1 MSSPTPPYT
10 DPARPA
16 PPPVASG
23 PVGLAAE
30 LSRREGTR
38 AIDVTRSSPPEEV
51 LEQMARADAIH
62 ERLRE
67 RGLKI
72 SFALSADS
80 SSLQIELRDATGGFL
95 RMLSADEAVELA
107 AGRPLE

>member
-16 PPPVASG
+16 PPPAGSAIDR
-23 PVGLAAE
+23 LAAE
-30 LSRREGTR
+30 LSRSEGTR
-38 AIDVTRSSPPEEV
+38 AIDITRSSPPEEV
-51 LEQMARADAIH
+51 LEQMAHADAISR
-62 ERLRE
+62 RLCEEGYR
-67 RGLKI
+67 I

-80 SSLQIELRDATGGFL
+80 SSLQIALRDATGAFL
-95 RMLSADEAVELA
+95 RMLSAAEAVELA